1 MYIRSDFVSPMKKSD
16 GSEQYLTFEP
26 DGGGWNNIRMAMET
40 VLAMAVAM
48 GRTLVLPPEAGMYL
62 LTKSAHE
69 KSGTQQ
75 QNTFSF
81 NHFFPM
87 EKIHQEFHGLNIIS
101 MNEYL
106 TKVALTGKFIGKES
120 GTASFPP
127 HNRTQWDGRN
137 DIPELY
143 RWLRQVSHVNI
154 VTPEECLYAFPTS
167 HESSNIDELK
177 SIETTILQERP
188 IFEDFVQKPVPVD
201 GTPMERLKEN
211 WAGRKR
217 LCIYDTEM
225 QESTH
230 LHFPVDGKLDAR
242 LLVHFYAFV
251 FFQNWKHDLWMKR
264 YVRRLI
270 LIAVITPKSTFSFY
284 ACLVDLIFA
293 KNVK

>member
-1 MYIRSDFVSPMKKSD
+1 MKKAD

-40 VLAMAVAM
+40 VLAMAAAM

-69 KSGTQQ
+69 KSGTRQ

-106 TKVALTGKFIGKES
+106 TTVAMTGRLISKES

-143 RWLRQVSHVNI
+143 AWLRKVSHVNI
-154 VTPEECLYAFPTS
+154 VVPEECLYAFPTS

-188 IFEDFVQKPVPVD
+188 KFEDFVHKPVPVD

-211 WAGRKR
+211 WAGRKK
-217 LCIYDTEM
+217 LCIYDTEL

-230 LHFPVDGKLDAR
+230 VHFPVDGKLDAR

-264 YVRRLI
+264 YVRQLI
-270 LIAVITPKSTFSFY
+270 FIAVIAPKMQQPHIFL
-284 ACLVDLIFA
+284 LVSL
-293 KNVK
+293 